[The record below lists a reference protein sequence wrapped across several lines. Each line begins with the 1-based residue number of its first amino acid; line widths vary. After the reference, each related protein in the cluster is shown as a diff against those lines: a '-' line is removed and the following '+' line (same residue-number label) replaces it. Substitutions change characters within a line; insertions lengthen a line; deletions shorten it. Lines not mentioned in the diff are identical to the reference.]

1 MPENLWKRVFPD
13 MHQRYAIIKSTTEPE
28 DRDERII
35 YIEDLEKRRRV
46 YGICGECDE
55 PGTGENWCQPCNA
68 KRFKD
73 NFKNWTSGN
82 KDIDEL
88 IQQSQLNAV
97 HFKRCLEWIPFER
110 FQNITYIAKGGFGK
124 IYSAEWPEGII
135 EYWDIKKEEWH
146 RNKNSKDFI
155 VALKSLDNSS
165 DISSEFI
172 NEIKSHLQIFLYDVV
187 QCFGI
192 TQDSNTN
199 EYMMVL
205 YYCKKGNLRNFLDQ
219 SKKYIDYKKKIYIL
233 LQIARGLLDIHNAG
247 KVHKDFHSG
256 NILFSNKNLPFIS
269 DLGMCRPVN
278 NNSIKEGIFGV
289 LPYVAPEVL
298 RGYNYTKAADIYSF
312 GIIMNEFLSE
322 ETPYYNIPQN
332 AFLAMKICEG
342 QRPTISEDIPKLLA
356 NLIIKCWDAK
366 IENRPITKELYQ
378 ILKKWDEEKK
388 NDNTE
393 IYFQIKESDKIRKKK
408 FENKSRNI
416 QINLQTTY
424 SSRLLN
430 FKNLPIPV
438 NSLDLSSS
446 FQLNSDNDYSI
457 QSSLSIPISE
467 CLNIQLNDE
476 SELNEIY

>member
-199 EYMMVL
+199 E
-205 YYCKKGNLRNFLDQ
+205 
-219 SKKYIDYKKKIYIL
+219 
-233 LQIARGLLDIHNAG
+233 GLLDIHNAG
-247 KVHKDFHSG
+247 KVHKDFHS
-256 NILFSNKNLPFIS
+256 
-269 DLGMCRPVN
+269 
-278 NNSIKEGIFGV
+278 EGIFGV